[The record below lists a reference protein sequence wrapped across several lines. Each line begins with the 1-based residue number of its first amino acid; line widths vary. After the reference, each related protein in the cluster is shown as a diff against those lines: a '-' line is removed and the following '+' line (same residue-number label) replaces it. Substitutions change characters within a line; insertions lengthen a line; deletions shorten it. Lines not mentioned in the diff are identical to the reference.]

1 MEREERRGWN
11 PARKRLAA
19 IQAELV
25 RGLFKLTVG
34 IPGADFVGG
43 SFLTFGDHPVVISVV
58 PTPTDGNDFEAEG
71 FGKVGAEVFWRG
83 DGLHGVVWLV
93 VVVALLASM

>member
-1 MEREERRGWN
+1 MEKK
-11 PARKRLAA
+11 PAGVSGGLGGLAA

-25 RGLFKLTVG
+25 RSLLELTVG

-43 SFLTFGDHPVVISVV
+43 SFLALGDHPVVVAVV

-71 FGKVGAEVFWRG
+71 FGKVGAEAFWRG
-83 DGLHGVVWLV
+83 DGLHWFVWLT
-93 VVVALLASM
+93 AQTYRAG